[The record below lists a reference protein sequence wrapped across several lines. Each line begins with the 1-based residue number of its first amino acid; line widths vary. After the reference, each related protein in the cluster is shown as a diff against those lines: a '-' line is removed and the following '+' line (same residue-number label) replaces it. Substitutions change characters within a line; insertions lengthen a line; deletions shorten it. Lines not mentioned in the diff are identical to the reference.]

1 MAHCG
6 LRQLRQRHRTCLTV
20 LVQTGTMHAPS
31 NFNTPSQDQ
40 SAVAAKANRR
50 VCAVVLLLFVVA
62 ATLGAVR
69 KDVTR
74 GFDEVAHASYIAH
87 LQHSGETWPAFEDM
101 RMLDPSSFGFTSK
114 GNYLDH
120 PSPYY
125 VLLAR
130 LGPTLEGHPEAILF
144 DRLFNVLLA
153 AIGLAALM
161 AVGLVAKLPRLT
173 LYAYIVPIAGIPV
186 LAPLAGAINNDNAAF
201 AGGGIATLAAL
212 QLLNTGSRAWLIA
225 ALGGVILAS
234 WAKFTALLLVGGL
247 VGGVLLWL
255 LWRGR
260 LPSRWVGLI
269 AIAALLA
276 VAPYVALFAQYGS
289 PTPRTPGQIAMIKS
303 GALAV
308 GWDSAERMS
317 PAAFAVHFVSEF
329 VLEWMPIF
337 PRNALNYAMLAIPII
352 AALCAVAGLFL
363 AGQRIAHGKEQPLDI
378 MIAAGAL
385 AFAVTFVIH
394 GIFSYR
400 LHTEFG
406 WLTSAYPRY
415 YLPLAALI
423 PLAGLSLL
431 GAIKRPSARAMLLV
445 FLIAGPVVFC
455 LLGAPLE

>member
-1 MAHCG
+1 MP
-6 LRQLRQRHRTCLTV
+6 
-20 LVQTGTMHAPS
+20 APS
-31 NFNTPSQDQ
+31 NFDTSSQDQ
-40 SAVAAKANRR
+40 SAVAAKASWL
-50 VCAVVLLLFVVA
+50 VCAFVLLLFVVA
-62 ATLGAVR
+62 ATLSAIR
-69 KDVTR
+69 KDVTL
-74 GFDEVAHASYIAH
+74 GFDEVAHASYVAH

-101 RMLDPSSFGFTSK
+101 RMLDPSRFKFTSEA
-114 GNYLDH
+114 NYLDH

-130 LGPTLEGHPEAILF
+130 IGPTLEGHPEAVLF
-144 DRLFNVLLA
+144 DRLFNVLLV

-212 QLLNTGSRAWLIA
+212 QLLSAESRAWLIA

-269 AIAALLA
+269 VIAALLA
-276 VAPYVALFAQYGS
+276 ATPYVALFVQYGS

-308 GWDSAERMS
+308 GWDSAERMT
-317 PAAFAVHFVSEF
+317 PASYAAHFVSEF
-329 VLEWMPIF
+329 VLEWMPILK
-337 PRNALNYAMLAIPII
+337 PRNALNYAALTIPIT
-352 AALCAVAGLFL
+352 AALCAFVGFLVAV
-363 AGQRIAHGKEQPLDI
+363 QRIAYEKADPLDI
-378 MIAAGAL
+378 VVAAGVL
-385 AFAVTFVIH
+385 AFAGTFFIH
-394 GIFSYR
+394 GIFSYE

-406 WLTSAYPRY
+406 WQTTAYPRY
-415 YLPLAALI
+415 YLSLAAI
-423 PLAGLSLL
+423 VPLAGLSLL
-431 GAIKRPSARAMLLV
+431 GAIKQPSARAILLV
-445 FLIAGPVVFC
+445 FLIAGPLVFR
-455 LLGAPLE
+455 LLGAPLG

>member
-1 MAHCG
+1 MP
-6 LRQLRQRHRTCLTV
+6 
-20 LVQTGTMHAPS
+20 AP
-31 NFNTPSQDQ
+31 NFNSSSQDQ
-40 SAVAAKANRR
+40 SAVAARANRC

-62 ATLGAVR
+62 ATLSAIR
-69 KDVTR
+69 KDVTL
-74 GFDEVAHASYIAH
+74 GFDEVAHASYVAY
-87 LQHSGETWPAFEDM
+87 LQHSGETLPMFEDM
-101 RMLDPSSFGFTSK
+101 RMLDPSSFEFTNE

-130 LGPTLEGHPEAILF
+130 MGPTLEGHPEAILF
-144 DRLFNVLLA
+144 DRLFNVLLV

-161 AVGLVAKLPRLT
+161 AVGLVAKLPRLM

-212 QLLNTGSRAWLIA
+212 QLLNTESRAWLIA

-234 WAKFTALLLVGGL
+234 WAKFTGLLLVGGL

-260 LPSRWVGLI
+260 LPSRWVWLI

-289 PTPRTPGQIAMIKS
+289 PAPRTPGQIAMIKS

-308 GWDSAERMS
+308 GWDSAERLT
-317 PAAFAVHFVSEF
+317 PASYAAQFVSEF
-329 VLEWMPIF
+329 VLEWMPTLK
-337 PRNALNYAMLAIPII
+337 PRNALNYAALTIPIA
-352 AALCAVAGLFL
+352 AALCAFAGFL
-363 AGQRIAHGKEQPLDI
+363 AAVQRIAYGKAGPLDVVV
-378 MIAAGAL
+378 AAGML
-385 AFAVTFVIH
+385 AFAGTFFIH
-394 GIFSYR
+394 AVFSYE

-406 WLTSAYPRY
+406 WLTTAYPRY
-415 YLPLAALI
+415 YLPLAAI
-423 PLAGLSLL
+423 FPLAGLSLL
-431 GAIKRPSARAMLLV
+431 GAIKQPAARATLLV
-445 FLIAGPVVFC
+445 FLIAGPLVFR
-455 LLGAPLE
+455 LLGAPLG